1 MIGGNISFQT
11 FYTSR
16 EESNCP
22 LITKLVRIDRNIEKK
37 GFSKDIDSL
46 TVSLRFGNRIIIN
59 SDYEKIGEISRSDIL
74 EIVDFDPVKKTLLV
88 IGPKKPKVDSS
99 VHWMIHHARK
109 EINAVVQL
117 NGEKILEKF
126 DGKIPCTEKE
136 QFPGSFEMI
145 KGVLKIL
152 RDSKSVLVKNYGVI
166 FVGNSVNDVEENI
179 LNVYEKIGEKL

>member
-22 LITKLVRIDRNIEKK
+22 LITQLVRIDRNIEKK

-46 TVSLRFGNRIIIN
+46 TTSMRYGNRVIIN
-59 SDYEKIGEISRSDIL
+59 SDYEKIGEINRSDIL

-88 IGPKKPKVDSS
+88 IGPKKAKVDSS
-99 VHWMIHHARK
+99 VHWMIHYARK
-109 EINAVVQL
+109 EINAVVQM
-117 NGEKILEKF
+117 NGEKIVEKF
-126 DGKIPCTEKE
+126 EGKIPCTEKE
-136 QFPGSFEMI
+136 RFPGSFEMI
-145 KGVLKIL
+145 KEILRVLK
-152 RDSKSVLVKNYGVI
+152 DSKSVLVKNYGVI